1 MNHLAAL
8 LNVMESIELDKE
20 LGIQIFKNYITEYLQ
35 LIHEDKAPFSEKDF
49 EIMKEVAM
57 SLGLNPEEFE
67 NIFNVADEEDAS
79 YDKYDAQ
86 VDNVVKDLPPGS
98 TEFTSYLNRWV
109 SPNSPDANYL
119 F

>member
-1 MNHLAAL
+1 MSHLSAL
-8 LNVMESIELDKE
+8 LNVMESIEIDDE
-20 LGIQIFKNYITEYLQ
+20 LVKQIFQKYVSEYIQ
-35 LIHEDKAPFSEKDF
+35 LIHEDKESISEKDF
-49 EIMKEVAM
+49 EIMKEVAIA
-57 SLGLNPEEFE
+57 LGLKPEEFE
-67 NIFNVADEEDAS
+67 NAFNVDEDDE